1 MRLISCDIENFG
13 KISNRHFEFT
23 DGCNVI
29 CEENGWGKSTLA
41 AFIRV
46 MFFGFENPNARDE
59 INNERRRFTPWQG
72 GVYGGKLVF
81 EAEGHRYILSR
92 TFGAKD
98 KDDKFSLRDYETN
111 LETEDFSADTGIDLF
126 KLDGKSFARSVY
138 IAQNDCD
145 TGITDGIN
153 AKLGNLAE
161 NTDDINNFEKVDMKF
176 KDMLNSMSPTRKTG
190 SLHKLKKEIA
200 EVEQHIRQGE
210 IIDKSLMENLEL
222 RNIEK
227 QRYDELKKVQEQ
239 LQADKVQL
247 SRIKDMLVLKE
258 KYLGILG
265 EYKEW
270 KRKLESAEQFF
281 NGDVPEYNVVQTHLK
296 NVAIIQNN
304 ANEIARCRMSDSEI
318 DKLNIY
324 KELFKNGIPT
334 QEQINEYVSKWNI
347 RTDKKNMLSIKRDN
361 LEFKRSMLAE
371 QSKKNS
377 IKNNLLTVIIAGV
390 VLLLAGIGALF
401 IQRIVG
407 IILLAAGVIA
417 FVCGVVLYGINK
429 SSESNTEPNMD
440 LDREE
445 AELITDEEFIQAVQ
459 EELRKLLE
467 MYGYVYDEY
476 YVANNLLDLQSKTA
490 EYQKL
495 LEREKENLLLANDEE
510 IKTTQREIDVFIR
523 KYYNIVSY
531 DVNEVSGFLYDIK
544 SNLQRYQECCREF
557 ERLDNIRKNFEVRHD
572 IDSIMNISDN
582 SDLNSM
588 ENLDGQLNVI
598 SSDLETVHKNIL
610 DYTARLE
617 KLQIE
622 RDEISVEEERLVEL
636 KALFNREQ
644 LKYRLAMKSKELLGV
659 AKVSFTR
666 KYMGPITKGFDKY
679 YNILTGKSADEYLID
694 ANGDIT
700 IEELGLPRSKEYFST
715 GYKDLIGIC
724 MRMALI
730 DAMYKEE
737 KPFVIFDDPFVNLDE
752 EKTIGGMELLKM
764 IGKEYQ
770 IIYFTCHNSRIIY

>member
-13 KISNRHFEFT
+13 KISNRHFDFT
-23 DGCNVI
+23 EGCNVI
-29 CEENGWGKSTLA
+29 CEDNGWGKSTLA

-46 MFFGFENPNARDE
+46 MLFGFENANSRDE

-111 LETEDFSADTGIDLF
+111 LETDDFSADTGIDLF

-227 QRYDELKKVQEQ
+227 QRYDKLKKVQEQ
-239 LQADKVQL
+239 LQADKAQL

-390 VLLLAGIGALF
+390 VLLLAGIGVLF

-417 FVCGVVLYGINK
+417 LVGGVVLYSINM
-429 SSESNTEPNMD
+429 SSESNAEPNMD

-445 AELITDEEFIQAVQ
+445 SELITDEEFIQAVQ

-467 MYGYVYDEY
+467 MYGYDYDEY
-476 YVANNLLDLQSKTA
+476 YLANNLLDLQSKTA

-644 LKYRLAMKSKELLGV
+644 HKYRLAIKSKELLGV

-679 YNILTGKSADEYLID
+679 YNILTGKPADEYLID

-724 MRMALI
+724 MRMALV
-730 DAMYKEE
+730 DAMYRTE

-752 EKTIGGMELLKM
+752 EKTIGGMNLLK
-764 IGKEYQ
+764 IISEEYQ
-770 IIYFTCHNSRIIY
+770 VIYFTCHNSRIIC

>member
-200 EVEQHIRQGE
+200 EVEQHIRQVE

-239 LQADKVQL
+239 LQADKAQL

-304 ANEIARCRMSDSEI
+304 ANEIARCRLSDSEI

-390 VLLLAGIGALF
+390 VLLLAGIGVLF

-417 FVCGVVLYGINK
+417 FVGGIVLYGINK

-557 ERLDNIRKNFEVRHD
+557 ERLDNIRNNFEVRHD

-644 LKYRLAMKSKELLGV
+644 YKYRLVMKSKELLGV

-752 EKTIGGMELLKM
+752 EKTIGGMNLLK
-764 IGKEYQ
+764 IISEEYQ
-770 IIYFTCHNSRIIY
+770 VIYFTCHNSRIIY